1 MPKLSAIS
9 DSDHE
14 ESDLLL
20 NDSSDLKQFPGKAR
34 LWTVT
39 YVCVVAVHAVIL
51 SGFSLGFTSPVLSK
65 LKDKDTVGYRSL
77 RRIAF
82 QDAFNVSDA
91 FNNEMLHH
99 QCNQSEPDI
108 TDPRYAWD

>member
-9 DSDHE
+9 DNDQE
-14 ESDLLL
+14 ETDLLI
-20 NDSSDLKQFPGKAR
+20 NDSNDLSRFSRKTR

-65 LKDKDTVGYRSL
+65 LKDKDTGYRSL

-91 FNNEMLHH
+91 FLKNA
-99 QCNQSEPDI
+99 PPI
-108 TDPRYAWD
+108 TKISYNKRRPL